1 MWSDFSYFAHSIQIQ
16 SIKIQWIND
25 HVDSRLLYTP
35 KASDDGLLER
45 VIPWR
50 MNSPMVIPI

>member
-45 VIPWR
+45 VIPW
-50 MNSPMVIPI
+50 